1 MDALTSG
8 LYLFLDPALIV
19 YLGFGV
25 VFGLFFG
32 VVPGLTATLGVI
44 LLIPATYAMS
54 SSAGLAMLI
63 GIYVGGI
70 SGGLVSATLIGMPG
84 TPASVATT
92 FDAFPMA
99 RKGQAGKALGLGV
112 TASFLGSIVSGFAL
126 IGLSPLLARFALSF
140 GPFEYSALF
149 LFGITIIIS
158 MAGKSPVKALM
169 ATMIGLCLST
179 VGMDPVSGFD
189 RNTLGFEFLENGI
202 NYFSI
207 LMGLFVISEILN
219 EAANLQDAY
228 LIEAPNMK
236 DIFPP
241 VRDLLRSWLNIV
253 RSSIIGIIIGILP
266 GLGPALSNLLAYDQA
281 KRASKAPETFGQ
293 GNPDGIIASE
303 AANNATIGGALIPML
318 TLGIPGDSTTA
329 AIMGGFMVHGIRP
342 GPLLFQDSADL
353 VYCLFISY
361 FAAVFIM
368 YFVMMFG
375 GIRFFAK
382 SLRLPKCFL
391 LPLVSVMSV
400 AGAYN
405 LNGRMTD
412 VWIVLG
418 SGILGFF
425 MSRHAYPRIPIVIA
439 LILAPMF
446 EAEFRRAMTL
456 SQGSLTPFITQPISL
471 FFFMMFIFSIVGAI
485 YLTYR
490 QDRKQSGGI

>member
-1 MDALTSG
+1 MDALASG
-8 LYLFLDPALIV
+8 FSLFLEPALIA
-19 YLGFGV
+19 YLAFGV

-44 LLIPATYAMS
+44 LLIPATYALS
-54 SSAGLAMLI
+54 PSAGLAMLI

-70 SGGLVSATLIGMPG
+70 SGGLVSATLMGMPG
-84 TPASVATT
+84 TPSSVATT

-112 TASFLGSIVSGFAL
+112 TASFIGSMVSGFAL

-158 MAGKSPVKALM
+158 MAGKSPAKALM

-189 RNTLGFEFLENGI
+189 RYTFGFAMLENGI
-202 NYFSI
+202 NYFPV
-207 LMGLFVISEILN
+207 LMGLFVISEVLI
-219 EAANLQDAY
+219 EASNLQDAY
-228 LIEAPNMK
+228 LIETANLK
-236 DIFPP
+236 DIFPS
-241 VRDLLRSWLNIV
+241 VRELTRSWVNIA
-253 RSSIIGIIIGILP
+253 RSSLIGIVIGILP

-281 KRASKAPETFGQ
+281 KRASKVPETFGQ

-303 AANNATIGGALIPML
+303 TANNATIGGALIPML

-342 GPLLFQDSADL
+342 GPLLFQDNADL
-353 VYCLFISY
+353 VNCLFISY

-368 YFVMMFG
+368 YLVMMFG

-405 LNGRMTD
+405 LNGRMAD

-425 MSRHAYPRIPIVIA
+425 MSRHNYPRIPIVIT

-446 EAEFRRAMTL
+446 ESEFRRAMTL
-456 SQGSLTPFITQPISL
+456 SQGSLIPFTTQPISL
-471 FFFMMFIFSIVGAI
+471 FFVALLVFSIAVTI
-485 YLTYR
+485 YLSCRPKKENR
-490 QDRKQSGGI
+490 QKS

>member
-8 LYLFLDPALIV
+8 LHLFLDPTLIV

-44 LLIPATYAMS
+44 LLLPATYAMS
-54 SSAGLAMLI
+54 SPMGLAMLI

-70 SGGLVSATLIGMPG
+70 SGGLVSATLLGMPG

-92 FDAFPMA
+92 FDSFPMA
-99 RKGQAGKALGLGV
+99 RKGQAGRALGLGV
-112 TASFLGSIVSGFAL
+112 TASFVGSLASGFAL

-179 VGMDPVSGFD
+179 IGMDPVSGFD
-189 RNTLGFEFLENGI
+189 RNTLGLEFLENGI
-202 NYFSI
+202 NYFPV
-207 LMGLFVISEILN
+207 LMGLFVIAEILT
-219 EAANLQDAY
+219 EASNLQDAY

-236 DIFPP
+236 EIFPS
-241 VRDLLRSWLNIV
+241 VRDLMRSWLNFA
-253 RSSIIGIIIGILP
+253 RSSAIGIAIGILP
-266 GLGPALSNLLAYDQA
+266 GIGPALSNLLAYDQA
-281 KRASKAPETFGQ
+281 KRASKEPETFGQ

-329 AIMGGFMVHGIRP
+329 AIMGGFMVHGLRP
-342 GPLLFQDSADL
+342 GPLLFQDNADL
-353 VYCLFISY
+353 VNCLFISY

-368 YFVMMFG
+368 YLVMMFG

-405 LNGRMTD
+405 LNGRMAD
-412 VWIVLG
+412 VWVVLG
-418 SGILGFF
+418 TGILGFF
-425 MSRHAYPRIPIVIA
+425 MSRHAYPRIPIVIT

-456 SQGSLTPFITQPISL
+456 SQGSLTPFFTQPISL
-471 FFFMMFIFSIVGAI
+471 FFVVMFFLSIGSAI
-485 YLTYR
+485 YFSCR
-490 QDRKQSGGI
+490 PSREKNQEE